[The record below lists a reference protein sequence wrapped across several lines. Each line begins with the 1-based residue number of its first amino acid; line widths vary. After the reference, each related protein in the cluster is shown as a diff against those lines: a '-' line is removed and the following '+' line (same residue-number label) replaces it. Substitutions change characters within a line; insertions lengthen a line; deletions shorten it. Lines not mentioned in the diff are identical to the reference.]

1 METVVARIGADEVA
15 KNATRFLISTRVAES
30 LDAFRSK
37 DQREDIPSREL
48 LRECGKPPLL
58 EKVDARE

>member
-1 METVVARIGADEVA
+1 MLRG
-15 KNATRFLISTRVAES
+15 FLISTRVAES

-48 LRECGKPPLL
+48 LRERGKPPLL

>member
-1 METVVARIGADEVA
+1 MVPLRGYAPEGFTLSVSRRASQGFDH
-15 KNATRFLISTRVAES
+15 
-30 LDAFRSK
+30 DAFRSK

-48 LRECGKPPLL
+48 PRERGKPPLL